1 MNEEQAH
8 AELAATYKWFAKE
21 SPGTVVQEVGTVAAL
36 WAIID
41 RAVLEHSQT
50 LTYEETV
57 SEYGYTTA
65 VESGLWG

>member
-8 AELAATYKWFAKE
+8 TELAATYAWFAKE
-21 SPGTVVQEVGTVAAL
+21 SPGTVVREVGVVAAL

-41 RAVLEHSQT
+41 RAVLERSQT

-57 SEYGYTTA
+57 AEYGYATA

>member
-8 AELAATYKWFAKE
+8 AELAATYKWYSQEA
-21 SPGTVVQEVGTVAAL
+21 PGVKVQEVGVVAAL

-41 RAVLEHSQT
+41 RAVLERAQS

-57 SEYGYTTA
+57 AEYGYTTA